1 VGFWPRYVPLAL
13 RRRRAERALL
23 RLRERGQALSP
34 VVLAGRTIA
43 STFWGKSWCANL
55 ERYGD
60 YANRLPR
67 GRSYVRNGSVV
78 DLHVAPG
85 EVLARVSGSELYEV
99 RVTIAAVPGKVWK
112 ELCKSC
118 AGGIDSL
125 VELLQGRFSKA
136 VMARLCQPHAG
147 LFPAP
152 REIAFACS
160 CPDVARMCKHVA
172 AVLYGVGAR
181 LDQRPELL
189 FTLRKVDQKELVDRA
204 GRAMPFGRARPAPD
218 RVLRVAS
225 LGDLFGIDIARGR
238 PSRLH
243 RSGGE

>member
-1 VGFWPRYVPLAL
+1 VGFWPPYVPLAL
-13 RRRRAERALL
+13 RRRRAERALR
-23 RLRERGQALSP
+23 RLRERGHALSP
-34 VVLAGRTIA
+34 VVVSGRTLA
-43 STFWGKSWCANL
+43 STFWGGSWCANL

-67 GRSYVRNGSVV
+67 GRAYVRNGSVV
-78 DLHVAPG
+78 DLQVAPG
-85 EVLARVSGSELYEV
+85 EVFARVSGSELYEV
-99 RVTIAAVPGKVWK
+99 RVTIAALPGKTWK
-112 ELCKSC
+112 ALCKSC

-136 VMARLCQPHAG
+136 VMARLCEPDGG

-152 REIAFACS
+152 REISFACS

-189 FTLRKVDQKELVDRA
+189 FTLRRVDQHELVDRA
-204 GRAMPFGRARPAPD
+204 GRSVPFGRARPAPE
-218 RVLRVAS
+218 RVLKVAS
-225 LGDLFGIDIARGR
+225 LGDMFGIDIARRR

-243 RSGGE
+243 RSGNK